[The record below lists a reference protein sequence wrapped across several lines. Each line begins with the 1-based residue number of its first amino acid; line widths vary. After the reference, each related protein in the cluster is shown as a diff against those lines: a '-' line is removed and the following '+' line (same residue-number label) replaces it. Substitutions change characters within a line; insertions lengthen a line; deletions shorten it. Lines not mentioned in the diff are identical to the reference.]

1 LLQIVPG
8 SASQGKGAGEP
19 IGTGTI
25 GHLELEPEVI
35 VNRECQ
41 SAALTL
47 IVLIAGAGSLAAL
60 ALPAQAGDKPAP
72 AAVYTEEQ
80 STRGE
85 AVSTKSCAVCH
96 GEQLKGDLAPPL
108 QGDDFRKG
116 WSDKTA
122 GALFDKIITTMPANE
137 PGTITEQQSADLVAY
152 ILKLNNFPAGQEPLP
167 KDVAA
172 LNAIPL
178 APK

>member
-1 LLQIVPG
+1 LLQIVTLFQISLDIGPAG
-8 SASQGKGAGEP
+8 SSES
-19 IGTGTI
+19 IGTGT
-25 GHLELEPEVI
+25 LVQLDLVSEAT

-80 STRGE
+80 SARGE

-108 QGDDFRKG
+108 QGDDFLKG

-137 PGTITEQQSADLVAY
+137 PGTISEQQSADL
-152 ILKLNNFPAGQEPLP
+152 
-167 KDVAA
+167 
-172 LNAIPL
+172 